1 MATPVSHSEVRPA
14 PASPTQRVSYAFA
27 RTHGVLALRDE
38 ADAVLVL
45 VRADASL
52 EGIAELKRVL
62 QRPLKTV
69 TVNAER
75 FAAELAQAYNQAS
88 APVAQLSED
97 LSRDTDLARLL
108 QDIPKAED
116 LLGAT
121 SDAPVIRMINAL
133 LLQALRERASD
144 LHFEPYE
151 SRSVVRFRVDG
162 VLRDIIEPPRALH
175 AALVSRLKVMA
186 SLDIAEKRL
195 PQDGRMA
202 LRLGDKSVDVRVSTL
217 PTGPGERVVL
227 RLLDKDSAR
236 LDLTALGMS
245 DSALAAIDRLIRE
258 PHGIVLVTGPTGSG
272 KTTTLYA
279 AMSRLDRG
287 TLNVMTVEDPIEFA
301 LDGVGQTQVNPRI
314 ELTFARAL
322 RSILRQDPDIIMIGE
337 IRDLETAQIAV
348 QASLTGHLVLAT
360 LHTND
365 ALSAV
370 TRLADMGVE
379 PYLLASSLLGVLAQR
394 LVRCLCPACR
404 QAAAPTAGEASLLVK
419 LGLQASLP
427 LYRAVGC
434 NACGHTGYRGRTGI
448 YELVLVD
455 DSLRRLIHDRAGEP
469 TLRDAC
475 ARAGLPSLRVDGARW
490 LTDGITSLAEL
501 LRVTGN

>member
-1 MATPVSHSEVRPA
+1 MPA
-14 PASPTQRVSYAFA
+14 PASSSSSRSGPVPASRVPYAFA
-27 RTHGVLALRDE
+27 RTHGVLPLRE
-38 ADAVLVL
+38 EGDAVLVL
-45 VRADASL
+45 ARSDASI

-62 QRPLKTV
+62 QRPLKTL
-69 TVNAER
+69 TVSAER
-75 FAAELAQAYNQAS
+75 FAAELASAYNQAS
-88 APVAQLSED
+88 MPVSQISED
-97 LSRDTDLARLL
+97 MSRDNDLARLL

-151 SRSVVRFRVDG
+151 ARSVVRFRIDG
-162 VLRDIIEPPRALH
+162 VLRDVIEPPRALH

-202 LRLGDKSVDVRVSTL
+202 LKLGDKSVDVRVSTL

-236 LDLTALGMS
+236 LDLTALGMAA
-245 DSALAAIDRLIRE
+245 DTLVAIDALIRE

-279 AMSRLDRG
+279 AMSRLPRG
-287 TLNVMTVEDPIEFA
+287 ALNVMTVEDPIEFA

-314 ELTFARAL
+314 DLTFARAL

-365 ALSAV
+365 AVSAV

-394 LVRCLCPACR
+394 LVRCLCPECR
-404 QAAAPTAGEASLLVK
+404 QAYAATDGETSV
-419 LGLQASLP
+419 LQGIGARAAQ
-427 LYRAVGC
+427 LYRPLGC
-434 NACGHTGYRGRTGI
+434 EACSDTGFRGRTGI

-455 DSLRRLIHDRAGEP
+455 EALRRLIHDRAGEP
-469 TLRDAC
+469 ILREAC
-475 ARAGLPSLRVDGARW
+475 GSTGVRSLGKDGARW
-490 LTDGITSLAEL
+490 VVDGTTSLAEL
-501 LRVTGN
+501 LRVTGATA